1 MDAKRSAKQK
11 TNKMNAYIKSA
22 RLASPLSSSVA
33 ALEKRA
39 RAALALAD
47 IYPSELEVSKTPQAS
62 ALVVSFVSN
71 TGQPVSVLV
80 SYTTPVALFRG
91 EVGAGFAVEKG
102 FYSRTTDK
110 SVTLFSNDRHLVR
123 LSEADFLKLLHNA

>member
-1 MDAKRSAKQK
+1 
-11 TNKMNAYIKSA
+11 MNAYIKSA
-22 RLASPLSSSVA
+22 ALTSPLSSSVA

-91 EVGAGFAVEKG
+91 EVGAGFAVENG

-110 SVTLFSNDRHLVR
+110 STRLFADGRHLVR
-123 LSEADFLKLLHNA
+123 LAATDFLKLLHNA